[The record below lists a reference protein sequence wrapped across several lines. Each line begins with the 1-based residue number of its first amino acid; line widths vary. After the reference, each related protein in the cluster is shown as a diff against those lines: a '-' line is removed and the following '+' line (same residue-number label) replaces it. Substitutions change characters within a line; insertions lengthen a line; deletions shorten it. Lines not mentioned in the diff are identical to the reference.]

1 MDEDG
6 HGVSGD
12 DGDEKRD
19 DINGDGRD
27 ADGVG
32 DRDRGGT
39 KGQRNHS

>member
-19 DINGDGRD
+19 DINEDGRD